1 LTPNI
6 LIIIIIIIV
15 ALHFISL
22 SQSFTLN
29 TQQKILLNTMDG
41 YLWYKMGSITDVLLY
56 LWRVQVL
63 PYLLLLLSIIW

>member
-15 ALHFISL
+15 ALHFIIL